1 MTDGCSVSFAIPFD
15 ELTVYAFLSA
25 SIISNPFQPRD
36 RSMYKVL
43 ERNSIK
49 NPFGYNPDITVRQTV
64 GNLT

>member
-43 ERNSIK
+43 ERNS
-49 NPFGYNPDITVRQTV
+49 PS
-64 GNLT
+64 